1 MGGSEDVEQIQNSY
15 YIKTGGLYDIP
26 RIQENLRQIQT
37 KFDGFFR
44 KLQPN
49 TLSDPSN
56 IVIYNKTDDN
66 ISCVIRSGNK
76 TKVHPSTDDTKV
88 VLPNL
93 ILFTLENDSSN
104 VINYGNWENF
114 VYDDDNGGNTSL
126 IDHYTTFVLSNI
138 RMEYNQYVKLY
149 EVASTFLKTS
159 ITKLREATCI
169 QEIAN
174 CKQSLYPKKGKIN
187 ENYYHK
193 KGKINENYYHKNK
206 TWRNL
211 AFKIWNYTMQI
222 IIKILN
228 AVFLKVDINFNS
240 DTITYEAT
248 TNFLD
253 VKMYA
258 NIIVN
263 HTTGERTQLDI
274 EDSNTIAK
282 INDNLRDTLVR
293 HLDCM
298 SAIKGNDGFK
308 TQITEYT
315 TDTTDET
322 DKEIVNNFIKKYH
335 TPLKYQGVFI
345 KESIEVF
352 KEISKEINENTVN
365 LSCDDDN
372 KHRIKCKIC
381 KLLSLTDSRD
391 STNGTISEAKVAAA
405 KLVIF
410 TCIRIDD
417 YVKGKQKLERTEESL
432 GIWNSSD
439 GVKDDVNMRQKFY
452 NNVQSIRDSLEFSH
466 CVNPVRDNSLTF
478 RVTNY
483 RDRPLTDQEFCERT
497 TATRNG
503 SGRGGKRKRGGAA
516 AAVQAP
522 PPHHLYPAAQPVMV
536 LPNATVTTQYPKHT
550 QPVDNTTNTNL
561 LVKSTNGFVA
571 SDFMIKFIQY
581 TCFIYAVK
589 IMRWSFYTQYKRNTD
604 DSNNNRASLYG
615 KMFVDYSI
623 SMMLS
628 LFLHATKQHI
638 LMYAVLIDE
647 IASVVLLMKTENP
660 DVLLIPYFI
669 ASLGITK

>member
-1 MGGSEDVEQIQNSY
+1 MQLANAATQEISGQYNVGEDKIDETNKNHFIYACYGYSGSGKTHTLIKDSEYSILHQILKKNNNKQIKLKICDLYGESKPTGHNQIESHQYDVKNMVETYYKATVQSENAHQNIEITTEENGCFITGKIDNLNIKYDDNRTQVTVTLNDLYDELIKFRKNPTNYVSAASAANAAVVDFYTKENIEPAKYRVRATPNNPESSRAHLFIQVFIDSDSDQNPSYTIIDMGGSEDVEQIQNSY

-253 VKMYA
+253 VKM
-258 NIIVN
+258 
-263 HTTGERTQLDI
+263 
-274 EDSNTIAK
+274 K
-282 INDNLRDTLVR
+282 FFLV
-293 HLDCM
+293 
-298 SAIKGNDGFK
+298 
-308 TQITEYT
+308 
-315 TDTTDET
+315 
-322 DKEIVNNFIKKYH
+322 
-335 TPLKYQGVFI
+335 
-345 KESIEVF
+345 
-352 KEISKEINENTVN
+352 
-365 LSCDDDN
+365 
-372 KHRIKCKIC
+372 
-381 KLLSLTDSRD
+381 
-391 STNGTISEAKVAAA
+391 
-405 KLVIF
+405 
-410 TCIRIDD
+410 
-417 YVKGKQKLERTEESL
+417 
-432 GIWNSSD
+432 
-439 GVKDDVNMRQKFY
+439 
-452 NNVQSIRDSLEFSH
+452 
-466 CVNPVRDNSLTF
+466 
-478 RVTNY
+478 
-483 RDRPLTDQEFCERT
+483 
-497 TATRNG
+497 
-503 SGRGGKRKRGGAA
+503 
-516 AAVQAP
+516 
-522 PPHHLYPAAQPVMV
+522 
-536 LPNATVTTQYPKHT
+536 
-550 QPVDNTTNTNL
+550 
-561 LVKSTNGFVA
+561 
-571 SDFMIKFIQY
+571 
-581 TCFIYAVK
+581 
-589 IMRWSFYTQYKRNTD
+589 
-604 DSNNNRASLYG
+604 
-615 KMFVDYSI
+615 
-623 SMMLS
+623 
-628 LFLHATKQHI
+628 
-638 LMYAVLIDE
+638 
-647 IASVVLLMKTENP
+647 
-660 DVLLIPYFI
+660 
-669 ASLGITK
+669 